1 MEGIKMNNIDNLIV
15 AIFIMIAF
23 MIAGGTFFGVWFV
36 AFMKLF
42 RNDIKESLNF
52 MKEKYKDNEMKEISG
67 NKNDDGD
74 KPYDEIEKRHRL
86 QNFLKKT
93 SLERAKTNRKYS
105 ETETIN
111 SGEIIE
117 KINETVEEP
126 ESYKKGYD
134 NFNKELNSFCE
145 SLVNNKEKE
154 QEKSIKEELEN
165 LSIVS
170 FDKDDIPYQ
179 SKIERSIEETDT
191 NLSFIENEPTIEPVI
206 EDTEIIFEKNQDNIA
221 LDLFRQL
228 TKEQQF
234 EFAKTV
240 IPEKYTSDNC
250 PNDCKKILISKNL
263 EKYCKNSEM
272 LDFEDKKVTVNKD
285 FNTGKYKFDFDE
297 PAKTAIED
305 IYKCNHDNYYHNQG
319 YQL

>member
-1 MEGIKMNNIDNLIV
+1 MNNIDNLIV
-15 AIFIMIAF
+15 AIFIMIAV
-23 MIAGGTFFGVWFV
+23 MIVGGTFFGVWFV

-52 MKEKYKDNEMKEISG
+52 MNGKYKNNEMKQISG
-67 NKNDDGD
+67 NNDDGD
-74 KPYDEIEKRHRL
+74 KPYDEIDKRHRL
-86 QNFLKKT
+86 SNFLKT
-93 SLERAKTNRKYS
+93 TTLERAEINKKYS

-134 NFNKELNSFCE
+134 DFNKSLNSFCE

-154 QEKSIKEELEN
+154 QEKSIKEELES
-165 LSIVS
+165 LSIVN

-191 NLSFIENEPTIEPVI
+191 NLSFIENETTIEPVI
-206 EDTEIIFEKNQDNIA
+206 EDTEIIFDIPIKKLNTAEFRTLSKDEQLQYALNIA
-221 LDLFRQL
+221 KDKYSVENLPEEL
-228 TKEQQF
+228 KEQL
-234 EFAKTV
+234 
-240 IPEKYTSDNC
+240 Y
-250 PNDCKKILISKNL
+250 SKNL
-263 EKYCKNSEM
+263 EKFCSNVSEFS
-272 LDFEDKKVTVNKD
+272 DNKKVDVVKD
-285 FNTGKYKFDFDE
+285 SDTGRFKFDFE
-297 PAKTAIED
+297 TPVAD
-305 IYKCNHDNYYHNQG
+305 IYKCNHDNYYNQG